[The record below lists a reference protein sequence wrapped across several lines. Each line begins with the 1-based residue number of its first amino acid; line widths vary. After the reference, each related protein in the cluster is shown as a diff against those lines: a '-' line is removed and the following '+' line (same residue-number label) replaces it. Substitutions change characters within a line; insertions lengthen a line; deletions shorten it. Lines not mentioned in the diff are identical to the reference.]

1 MSLVINQKDMVEFVK
16 ERRQEISK
24 PGKKVDGPAVGQ
36 YAPDFALK
44 ALHGGKT
51 VELSSFR
58 GKKPVVLIFGS
69 YT

>member
-1 MSLVINQKDMVEFVK
+1 MK
-16 ERRQEISK
+16 ERRQEISESRK
-24 PGKKVDGPAVGQ
+24 PVDGPAVGQ
-36 YAPDFALK
+36 DAPDFALK
-44 ALHGGKT
+44 ALHGEKT

>member
-1 MSLVINQKDMVEFVK
+1 MK
-16 ERRQEISK
+16 ERRQETSR
-24 PGKKVDGPAVGQ
+24 PSKKVDGPAVGQ
-36 YAPDFALK
+36 DAPDFALK

-51 VELSSFR
+51 VRLSSFR